1 MSPSTAQRSSSSP
14 YFRAYARIAASTLR
28 MCRRSCSDWVI
39 DVTSSQASSR
49 VGVWVAKSHLLQGFE
64 QAVVLIA
71 RADGDAKPARDRIEI
86 VPAHEDA
93 ALAQRVGHRRAVPAR
108 RRLDEKEVGS
118 RRPHLEALLA
128 QAVAEPFA
136 LGDDVVDDLLVVRV
150 IFDRGH
156 RRGDGD
162 AVEVVRVHKKIV
174 DHVVSEREW

>member
-39 DVTSSQASSR
+39 EVTSSQASSR

-64 QAVVLIA
+64 QAVVLIT

-93 ALAQRVGHRRAVPAR
+93 ALAQRVRHRSAASAR
-108 RRLDEKEVGS
+108 RRLHEQEVGR
-118 RRPHLEALLA
+118 RRPHLEVLLA

-136 LGDDVVDDLLVVRV
+136 LGDDVLDDLPVVLVVL
-150 IFDRGH
+150 DR
-156 RRGDGD
+156 
-162 AVEVVRVHKKIV
+162 
-174 DHVVSEREW
+174 S